1 MAEAVAGGQDDR
13 TAKARIRDSAITT
26 FAAHGVEGAT
36 VRLVAEGAGVSPA
49 LVIHH
54 FGSKEALRRACDLHV
69 ATVIREQKREAI
81 AEGAGLDPLAALRDV
96 ADGLPLLRYLART
109 LADGTEEVAAL
120 LDDLVADAEGYLAEG
135 VEAGL
140 LKPSAYPRQRAAV
153 LLLWSL
159 GALVLNEHVGRL
171 LGADL
176 TADLA
181 DPEALAAAGAYFGP
195 VLELYG
201 QGLMDE
207 AYAARLRASLEQASA
222 AGPGQRPR

>member
-1 MAEAVAGGQDDR
+1 MAEAVASGRDDR
-13 TAKARIRDSAITT
+13 TAKARIRDSAIAT
-26 FAAHGVEGAT
+26 FAAHGVEGAS

-54 FGSKEALRRACDLHV
+54 FGSKEALRRACDVHV
-69 ATVIREQKREAI
+69 AAVIREQKREAI
-81 AEGAGLDPLAALRDV
+81 AAGAGLDPLAALRG
-96 ADGLPLLRYLART
+96 AAGGLPLLRYLART
-109 LADGTEEVAAL
+109 LADGTEEVAEL
-120 LDDLVADAEGYLAEG
+120 LDELVGDAEGYLAEG
-135 VEAGL
+135 VETGL
-140 LKPSAYPRQRAAV
+140 LKPTAYPRQRAAV

-159 GALVLNEHVGRL
+159 GALVLNEHVRRL

-176 TADLA
+176 TADLG

-207 AYAARLRASLEQASA
+207 GYARRLREALDPGPSSGSGQ
-222 AGPGQRPR
+222 GPG